1 MLKFEYLNSMTYL
14 TLFENT
20 YQNKK
25 AKIKQPRQ
33 DKAKYT
39 IMINVYV
46 NNKTEIQKIVL
57 LSEII
62 IL

>member
-1 MLKFEYLNSMTYL
+1 MTYL